1 MTYRSLPQTDFPVW
15 VWGEID
21 EPQAARQVRNIA
33 TLPTL
38 FHHIAVM
45 PDVHFGIGATV
56 GTVIASDRAV
66 IPAAVGVDIGCGMAA
81 VRLPLERAQLESGGR
96 LGALRQSIERAIP
109 LGFHQHRPERVSA
122 RARAWAAE
130 RLAPRKLRAPLP
142 RAVLDKALLQIGTLG
157 GGNHFIEI
165 CADERGRGWVLLHSG
180 SRHIGKQLAD
190 WHIKAAKA
198 LLTRKNRLKDLPDA
212 NLAYFERGEPEFEDY
227 LADLFWAQAY
237 ARFNRDE
244 MMRRIL
250 AQIARHYGRELG
262 LPAHPG
268 VHPAGPSEF
277 DEFNH
282 INEIHGSAADK
293 RSKDDA
299 VVAEWV
305 RERVDCHHNYVARE
319 RHFGREVYVTR
330 KGAVSAKAG
339 ELGIIPGSMGVRSYI
354 VRGKGNPDSFHSCA
368 HGAGR
373 AMSRTEAKRRFTVHD
388 LKYQTQGVDCR
399 KDKGVLDEIPQAY
412 KDIGR
417 VMAAQEDLVEVVH
430 TLKQLVCVKG

>member
-1 MTYRSLPQTDFPVW
+1 MTYRPLPQTDFPVW

-56 GTVIASDRAV
+56 GTVLASDRAV

-81 VRLPLERAQLESGGR
+81 ARLPLQRAQLEAGGR
-96 LGALRQSIERAIP
+96 LAALRRSIERDIP
-109 LGFHQHRPERVSA
+109 VGFHQHRPERVSA
-122 RARAWAAE
+122 GARAWAAE
-130 RLAPRKLRAPLP
+130 RLAPGKLRARLP

-198 LLTRKNRLKDLPDA
+198 LLTRKNRLKALPDA

-250 AQIARHYGRELG
+250 AQIAAHYGRELDS
-262 LPAHPG
+262 PAHS
-268 VHPAGPSEF
+268 AGRPVGHSDI

-282 INEIHGSAADK
+282 INEIQGSAADN

-299 VVAEWV
+299 GVAEWV

-388 LKYQTQGVDCR
+388 LEYQTQGVDCR
-399 KDKGVLDEIPQAY
+399 KDKGVLDEIPKAY